1 MASRNVECGRS
12 ARSKHF
18 EIVRARR
25 RQPAHRRLAA
35 ACARADLAS
44 PRLTPSPQQSVRRQ
58 SPDGMHPNSAFVP
71 ATVGRGVVARDHAG
85 LRARTAVAPRR
96 APAVPTHA
104 TTTMA
109 AKRIAF
115 GEESRKLLVA
125 GIDAVADAVKI
136 TLGPKGRNVVLG
148 RGSYAVP
155 MSVNDG
161 VTVAR
166 DVELACPMMQTGVRL
181 LQEVASQTDSKA
193 GDGTTTSTVL
203 CQEIVAQGMRAV
215 GSGRNPIALKRG
227 IDKTAR
233 FLVEELT
240 RRARPSNGMEDIRAV
255 ATISAGNDKELG
267 ELIAAAFDR
276 VGATGS
282 TSVEESQSLGNSV
295 EFTEGM
301 ELDRGFISPYFVKD
315 QERQAAVMT
324 NCRVLVTDQKISAV
338 ADLVKVLEGLVK
350 TKEPLVIVCDDL
362 TGEALS
368 TLVVNKMRGI
378 LDIVAIKAPGFGE
391 RRKSYLED
399 IAIVTGSTFLCSDLG
414 LTVAECKP
422 EDLGLAERI
431 VVGKETTTI
440 ISNGEHE
447 DAVKDRIA
455 QIERELEASDSTFD
469 SEKLEER
476 RARLGGGV
484 ARILVGAATETELKD
499 KKLRCEDALN
509 ATKAA
514 MEQGVLPGG
523 GAALAHISADLP
535 SFIATIED
543 DDEKVGGQ
551 IMMAAITAPLK
562 QICFNAGIEGQIVLE
577 KVLEMDF
584 ASGYNAATDTY
595 ENLMESG
602 VLDPCKVTCWCV
614 ENSASVAG
622 LVLSKWSL
630 GVPCRFRRSEDCA

>member
-1 MASRNVECGRS
+1 M
-12 ARSKHF
+12 
-18 EIVRARR
+18 I
-25 RQPAHRRLAA
+25 
-35 ACARADLAS
+35 
-44 PRLTPSPQQSVRRQ
+44 
-58 SPDGMHPNSAFVP
+58 
-71 ATVGRGVVARDHAG
+71 ARDHAG
-85 LRARTAVAPRR
+85 LRARTTPRR
-96 APAVPTHA
+96 AAAARAAPAV
-104 TTTMA
+104 TMG

-148 RGSYAVP
+148 RGSYAAP

-166 DVELACPMMQTGVRL
+166 EVELACPMEQTGARL

-203 CQEIVAQGMRAV
+203 CQEIVVQGMKAV

-233 FLVEELT
+233 YLVNQLIAK
-240 RRARPSNGMEDIRAV
+240 ARPSNGIEDIRAV
-255 ATISAGNDKELG
+255 ATISAGNDAELG
-267 ELIAAAFDR
+267 DLISAAFER
-276 VGATGS
+276 VGVTGS

-301 ELDRGFISPYFVKD
+301 ELDRGYISPYFVKD
-315 QERQAAVMT
+315 QERQIATMS
-324 NCRVLVTDQKISAV
+324 NCRVLITDQKISAV
-338 ADLVKVLEGLVK
+338 QDLVKILESLVK

-378 LDIVAIKAPGFGE
+378 LDVVAIKSPGFGE

-399 IAIVTGSTFLCSDLG
+399 IAIVTGGTFLCSDLG

-447 DAVKDRIA
+447 EAVKNRIG
-455 QIERELEASDSTFD
+455 QIERELELTESKFD
-469 SEKLEER
+469 EEKLEER

-484 ARILVGAATETELKD
+484 ARLLIGAATETELKD

-523 GAALAHISADLP
+523 GAALVHLSQDLP
-535 SFIATIED
+535 EFIATLDED
-543 DDEKVGGQ
+543 DEAVGGQ
-551 IMMAAITAPLK
+551 IMMAAITSPLK
-562 QICFNAGIEGQIVLE
+562 QICKNAGVEGQIVLE
-577 KVLEMDF
+577 RVLEMDF
-584 ASGYNAATDTY
+584 EHGYNAATGAY
-595 ENLMESG
+595 ENLMEGG

-622 LVLSKWSL
+622 LVLTTECLVAEIPDKNPPAGDGMGDLPGQSYM
-630 GVPCRFRRSEDCA
+630 

>member
-1 MASRNVECGRS
+1 
-12 ARSKHF
+12 
-18 EIVRARR
+18 
-25 RQPAHRRLAA
+25 
-35 ACARADLAS
+35 
-44 PRLTPSPQQSVRRQ
+44 
-58 SPDGMHPNSAFVP
+58 MHPNAAFVP
-71 ATVGRGVVARDHAG
+71 AAAGRGVIAREHSG
-85 LRARTAVAPRR
+85 LRAVSVPRAAARTQAV
-96 APAVPTHA
+96 PAVC
-104 TTTMA
+104 MA

-125 GIDAVADAVKI
+125 GIDAVANAVKI

-166 DVELACPMMQTGVRL
+166 DVELSCPMEQTGVRL

-203 CQEIVAQGMRAV
+203 CQEIVKQGMKAV

-227 IDKTAR
+227 IDKTTR
-233 FLVEELT
+233 HLVEQLNEK
-240 RRARPSNGMEDIRAV
+240 ARPSNGIEDIRAV
-255 ATISAGNDKELG
+255 ATISAGNDVELG
-267 ELIAAAFDR
+267 EIIATAFER
-276 VGATGS
+276 VGSTGS

-301 ELDRGFISPYFVKD
+301 ELDRGYISPYFVKD
-315 QERQAAVMT
+315 QERQSATMT
-324 NCRVLVTDQKISAV
+324 RCRVLITDQKISAV
-338 ADLVKVLEGLVK
+338 QDMVKILEALVK

-378 LDIVAIKAPGFGE
+378 LDVVAIKSPGFGE

-399 IAIVTGSTFLCSDLG
+399 IAIVTGGTFLCSDLG

-422 EDLGLAERI
+422 EDLGLADRV

-440 ISNGEHE
+440 ISTGEHE
-447 DAVKDRIA
+447 EAVKGRIE
-455 QIERELEASDSTFD
+455 QIERELELTDSKFD
-469 SEKLEER
+469 QEKLEER

-484 ARILVGAATETELKD
+484 ARILIGAATETELKD

-523 GAALAHISADLP
+523 GAALAHISAELP
-535 SFIATIED
+535 EFIATLED

-562 QICFNAGIEGQIVLE
+562 QICLNAGVEGQIVLE
-577 KVLEMDF
+577 RVLEMPF
-584 ASGYNAATDTY
+584 ECGYNAATDKY

-602 VLDPCKVTCWCV
+602 VLDPCKVTCWGI

-622 LVLSKWSL
+622 LVLTTECLVAEIPTKAKEGDGMGDLPGQSYM
-630 GVPCRFRRSEDCA
+630 